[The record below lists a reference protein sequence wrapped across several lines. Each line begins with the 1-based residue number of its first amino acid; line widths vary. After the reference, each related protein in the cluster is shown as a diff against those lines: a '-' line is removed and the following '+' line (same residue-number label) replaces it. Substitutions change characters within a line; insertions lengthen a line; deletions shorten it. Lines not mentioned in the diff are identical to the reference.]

1 MTQEELA
8 AAQRQLAEAA
18 GWRDAVAAKDAEL
31 ATLQV
36 GAALY
41 MSCLG
46 CASALPCTLL
56 EGHL

>member
-36 GAALY
+36 RGSSDT
-41 MSCLG
+41 SCLG
-46 CASALPCTLL
+46 CASALPRT
-56 EGHL
+56 

>member
-1 MTQEELA
+1 MMQEELA

-31 ATLQV
+31 ATLQA

-41 MSCLG
+41 MSCLD
-46 CASALPCTLL
+46 CASALPCT
-56 EGHL
+56 

>member
-31 ATLQV
+31 ATLQA
-36 GAALY
+36 GGSLDK
-41 MSCLG
+41 LR
-46 CASALPCTLL
+46 LPCAAAPPCT
-56 EGHL
+56 